1 MLEAVRHYAI
11 LLVGLTLTGL
21 ICAASLPFAHS
32 PRGGVG
38 PTIFQ
43 AESPVMAALA
53 TAVAMALAFIVSV
66 IVGKLINSAVGLFVM
81 GWGIAVFA
89 MRTET
94 VQEFA
99 LAGDSSL
106 VLIMLETLL
115 WAGILLGMTLL
126 MFRFAGDF
134 KDIHPHEYEQP
145 PSPMRSPEVIKLL
158 LPAVIVLPAVLLIA
172 QSPMKG
178 QVLCAVFIGSMLG
191 SLVSRLVSPHVQPL
205 LLFAMPCVFGA
216 IGHVIG
222 MIQLDGSIAEA
233 LVTHTIPTLY
243 LPMPVDYA
251 AGSLMGVA
259 VGLGWAKSFLH
270 HEEEEHREEG
280 ATSHR
285 APG

>member
-1 MLEAVRHYAI
+1 MLEVVRHYVI
-11 LLVGLTLTGL
+11 LLLGMMLTGL

-43 AESPVMAALA
+43 AESPIMAIIA
-53 TAVAMALAFIVSV
+53 TAVAMAGAFIVSV
-66 IVGKLINSAVGLFVM
+66 FVGKLINSAVGLFVM
-81 GWGIAVFA
+81 GWGLAVFA

-106 VLIMLETLL
+106 VLITLETLL

-126 MFRFAGDF
+126 MFRFAGAF
-134 KDIHPHEYEQP
+134 KDIHPREYEQP
-145 PSPMRSPEVIKLL
+145 PNPMRSPEAIKLF
-158 LPAVIVLPAVLLIA
+158 LPTVLVLPAVLLIA

-178 QVLCAVFIGSMLG
+178 QVLGAVFIGSMLG
-191 SLVSRLVSPHVQPL
+191 SLISRLMSPHVQPH
-205 LLFAMPCVFGA
+205 LLFAMPCMFGA
-216 IGHVIG
+216 LGYVIG
-222 MIQLDGSIAEA
+222 MFQLDGPIAEA
-233 LVTHTIPTLY
+233 FVTHTIPTLC

-270 HEEEEHREEG
+270 HEEEEGKAKTGEQT
-280 ATSHR
+280 ASV
-285 APG
+285 